1 MSSFTVALTT
11 VGMMLLY
18 AVPGF
23 LFIRS
28 GKLKAQ
34 SIPSFAVVLLYLCA
48 PFQIIDAMQRIDFSA
63 EMVHAL
69 VRTFLIGLVV
79 MGGSL
84 AASYLVTRKN
94 QEDPRVRICTTA
106 TAFGNTGF
114 MGIPLLEAL
123 LPDYPEAVAFASA
136 FFIAMNLM
144 MWTLGSAIIT
154 RDRKYIRLKK
164 VVLNPTM
171 ITFLLALVFFFGR
184 IKFTGSLSTFITM
197 LSKMSTVLCMLI
209 LGMRLA
215 VIPPQTDAHQRA
227 AVHCR
232 GRKARRVPADYIG
245 GLHASAR
252 ARRLSHGSVH
262 HLLRAGRKCRALLFG
277 NSRFRSGYRRERRF
291 AEHAF
296 KRNHHSPD
304 APDSVNVRGR
314 RIWQIAIPVRKGV

>member
-215 VIPPQTDAHQRA
+215 VIPLKPMLTSARQYI
-227 AVHCR
+227 AVGVKLVVFPLITLAICTLL
-232 GRKARRVPADYIG
+232 RVPDDYRMALYIISCAPVG
-245 GLHASAR
+245 NVV
-252 ARRLSHGSVH
+252 LSFSEILGSGQDTAANVV
-262 HLLRAGRKCRALLFG
+262 LLSTLL
-277 NSRFRSGYRRERRF
+277 
-291 AEHAF
+291 
-296 KRNHHSPD
+296 
-304 APDSVNVRGR
+304 SV
-314 RIWQIAIPVRKGV
+314 ITIPLMLLIL

>member
-1 MSSFTVALTT
+1 MSSFTVALST

-23 LFIRS
+23 IFIRS
-28 GKLKAQ
+28 GKLKTDC
-34 SIPSFAVVLLYLCA
+34 IPSFAVVLLYLCA
-48 PFQIIDAMQRIDFSA
+48 PFQIIDAMQRIDYSP
-63 EMVHAL
+63 EMVQAL
-69 VRTFLIGLVV
+69 IRTFLIGLVV

-84 AASYLVTRKN
+84 AVSYLVTRKN

-106 TAFGNTGF
+106 TSFGNTGF

-171 ITFLLALVFFFGR
+171 LTFLIALVFFFTR

-215 VIPPQTDAHQRA
+215 AIPLKPMLTSARQYI
-227 AVHCR
+227 AVGVKLIVFPLITLAVCTLLH
-232 GRKARRVPADYIG
+232 VSADYRMALYIIACAPVG
-245 GLHASAR
+245 NVV
-252 ARRLSHGSVH
+252 LSFSEILGSGQDTAANVV
-262 HLLRAGRKCRALLFG
+262 LLSTLL
-277 NSRFRSGYRRERRF
+277 
-291 AEHAF
+291 
-296 KRNHHSPD
+296 
-304 APDSVNVRGR
+304 SV
-314 RIWQIAIPVRKGV
+314 ITIPLMLLIL